1 MTLRYKEKTN
11 TTIEQT
17 HRYTDRQGTDTQIH
31 RQASG
36 QTHRYTDRQVDRHT
50 DTQTDTRDTDTQT
63 REQIHRQGSRFKDKG
78 ADI

>member
-50 DTQTDTRDTDTQT
+50 DTQTDTRYRYTDKGADTQT
-63 REQIHRQGSRFKDKG
+63 REQI
-78 ADI
+78 